1 MNWYL
6 VKIVFRICPIKDAV
20 RPQFDEQL
28 RIVSADSKEEA
39 LLKARI
45 IAIGEEDFCLR
56 QENNQVTWEFI
67 NIPEITEVSTPGDGQ
82 QLTSRTIE
90 TEAPEDF
97 IREVHERAL
106 FLRNECYY

>member
-1 MNWYL
+1 M
-6 VKIVFRICPIKDAV
+6 KGSV
-20 RPQFDEQL
+20 RPQFDEQVRL
-28 RIVSADSKEEA
+28 VSADSKEEA

-67 NIPEITEVSTPGDGQ
+67 NIPEIVEVRTPEDGK

-90 TEAPEDF
+90 TESPEDF